1 MHGQVVESGR
11 KWCGLASSW
20 AFTTWSFFLPG
31 KALQGVNRERER
43 ERVVSSRGKPRVYVL
58 HFEID
63 GNVCAVRAETHIKA
77 KIV

>member
-1 MHGQVVESGR
+1 MGWRSNQAANGVVSPPR
-11 KWCGLASSW
+11 GLSQRGL
-20 AFTTWSFFLPG
+20 FFFLARPC
-31 KALQGVNRERER
+31 KASTERER

-63 GNVCAVRAETHIKA
+63 VNVCAVRAETHIKA

>member
-1 MHGQVVESGR
+1 MVWSRLLVGFDNVV
-11 KWCGLASSW
+11 
-20 AFTTWSFFLPG
+20 FFFFLARPC
-31 KALQGVNRERER
+31 KASTERER

>member
-1 MHGQVVESGR
+1 MVWSRLLVGFHNVVFFSS
-11 KWCGLASSW
+11 WQGLARR
-20 AFTTWSFFLPG
+20 
-31 KALQGVNRERER
+31 QQRER

-63 GNVCAVRAETHIKA
+63 VNVCAVRAETHIKA